1 MSQETTGADGV
12 VEAVPVLVAGVVP
25 SHEDVL
31 AAHIVGPLVDDP
43 CAALHAN
50 GVAAADVGAEL
61 GAVTAALVAVT
72 LEVLVL
78 VEEDLRGPRTH
89 TVTSLTQNTAASA
102 LKEQ

>member
-1 MSQETTGADGV
+1 MSEEATGADGV
-12 VEAVPVLVAGVVP
+12 VEAVPVLVVGVVP

-31 AAHIVGPLVDDP
+31 AAHVVGPLVDDP
-43 CAALHAN
+43 RAALHAN

-78 VEEDLRGPRTH
+78 VEEDLRGPRTP